1 MPLTNKIKHVVCL
14 MMENRSFDHM
24 FGFMQSPDYKIDGL
38 TGNETNPD
46 SQGEPVKVTDD
57 APISGGYTFG
67 PLLAD
72 PGHHFPDVTMQIF
85 SNFQTAGDAGKNGPL
100 GIPAGLP

>member
-1 MPLTNKIKHVVCL
+1 
-14 MMENRSFDHM
+14 M
-24 FGFMQSPDYKIDGL
+24 FCFSLDGL

-72 PGHHFPDVTMQIF
+72 PGT
-85 SNFQTAGDAGKNGPL
+85 S
-100 GIPAGLP
+100 LP